1 MYQPETYGA
10 ALGLMLVSMLAWGS
24 WANTMKLTPRW
35 PFQAFYWDYVMGI
48 VLVCLAWGAVL
59 GGPGYGAG
67 VLHAAPVRAVLAFA
81 GGVVFNLA
89 NQLLVGAI
97 ELAGLSVAFP
107 VGIGL
112 ALVLGAGLNYLIT
125 PAGNPWLLGVGVL
138 VVLAAIVVDALAY
151 ARREEARTQTSGKG
165 LRLSILAG
173 VLMGSFYPFVAAS
186 LRGVGALNAYTVLPF
201 FALGIAVC
209 AVPVNTWLMRRPF
222 VGERVREVAYTGAP
236 VGWHLLGVAGG
247 AVWAVGAATNF
258 VASQAHLVGPAA
270 SYAIGQGATMVS
282 AAWGVL
288 LWKEFQGAPRSSRRL
303 IPVMFALFLVGLGLI
318 ALAPVVRL
326 DVAR

>member
-1 MYQPETYGA
+1 MYQPATYGA
-10 ALGLMLVSMLAWGS
+10 ALGLMVLSMLSWGS

-35 PFQAFYWDYVMGI
+35 PFQAFYWDYVVGI
-48 VLVCLAWGAVL
+48 VVFCLVWGAVL
-59 GGPGYGAG
+59 GGADFAQG
-67 VLHAAPVRAVLAFA
+67 VLHAAPGRAGLALL

-112 ALVLGAGLNYLIT
+112 ALVLGAGLNYLIA
-125 PAGNPWLLGVGVL
+125 PAGNPWLLAAGVL
-138 VVLAAIVVDALAY
+138 VVLGAIVVDAVAY
-151 ARREEARTQTSGKG
+151 ARRENARTQGSGKG
-165 LRLSILAG
+165 LRLSVVAG

-186 LRGVGALNAYTVLPF
+186 LHGRGALNAYTVLPF

-209 AVPVNTWLMRRPF
+209 AVPVNSLLMRRPF
-222 VGERVREVAYTGAP
+222 VGERVPGAVYTGAP
-236 VGWHLLGVAGG
+236 ARWHLLGVLGG
-247 AVWAVGAATNF
+247 AVWALGAATNF

-282 AAWGVL
+282 AAWGVF
-288 LWKEFQGAPRSSRRL
+288 LWGEFREAPAGARRL
-303 IPVMFALFLVGLGLI
+303 IPPMFALFLLGLGMI
-318 ALAPVVRL
+318 ALAPVVGVR
-326 DVAR
+326 